1 LNTTVGPLANPGK
14 PAKSPLKQITYIIK
28 EDIRL
33 KAKSKT
39 NHAKIMYT
47 DMKEYKSNTK
57 IL

>member
-1 LNTTVGPLANPGK
+1 VGPLANPGK